1 MLEVKNLKKSFGNR
15 VILDNVN
22 LTVKDG
28 EILSIVGPSGA
39 GKTTLLRCITGLETA
54 DSGQF
59 LIDGQ
64 AFDPQGNEE
73 TDRVIGVVFQDYNLF
88 PNLSVMENITL
99 APTMVLKKDK
109 ATAEKKA
116 KELLD
121 ELGLDDKGSLYPY
134 QLSGGQKQRVAIAR
148 ALAMKPK
155 ILCYDEPTSALDPT
169 MRKEVAKIILG
180 LKKDGMTQLV
190 VTHDFTFADTIA
202 DDILKVKALDK
213 SLNQVQD
220 VENQEN

>member
-54 DSGQF
+54 DRVQF

-109 ATAEKKA
+109 ATAEKEA